1 MPAAQYTQAPAVGS
15 RVDKPFDQI
24 WVTLTK
30 REHIELVMDAQYWK
44 VAHQRAVARE
54 QWLELQKHQLLAS
67 LTQYKAQLRSEL
79 EQALALQR
87 QSHQQQ
93 LQQGAQQ
100 RAELQA
106 QLDVARAQIR
116 DLRQRVFGRKSECS
130 KGANQAQSKGCHKPK
145 SRGQPYGQSGHGR
158 TTQAEL
164 PQRHETRDMA
174 TPQCPKCGLDLQ
186 ALAGSEDSSVVE
198 IEVKAYRRVIH
209 RKRYQRVCTC
219 SGLKT
224 IFAASVEPKLIAHGK
239 YGVSVWTEILLSKFS
254 HGQPSH
260 RLLQD
265 LASHGLIMSAG
276 TLAGGLQ
283 KIAALFEPIN
293 KALLARLRTAK
304 HWHAD
309 ETRWA
314 TFIEV
319 EAKVGHRWYL
329 WVFHSAEVVH
339 YVLDKSRA
347 THVIEAELA
356 GVVVGIIS
364 CDRYSAYKRFMRLHP
379 GIELA
384 FCWVHQRRDFLQLAN
399 SYPELSAWAFEWVDA
414 IGELYHLNDLRL
426 QTVVSSPERT
436 ATQSHLDIA
445 LQGMAD
451 RARVALLEPKLAV
464 ACVKVLTSMQVHWQ
478 GLTVFARCP
487 WVSMDNNTAERDM
500 RGPVVGRKN
509 FFGSGSL
516 WSGQLACT
524 MYSLLATLK
533 LYGINERIWLGDFLQ
548 ACADRSGQALGDVSA
563 FMPWSMSARQ
573 LAHMR
578 GAGLSKS
585 KSKSRA
591 KVHGRAAA
599 AASVPEEVNSS

>member
-1 MPAAQYTQAPAVGS
+1 MLGTQSTQTPAQDSWVE
-15 RVDKPFDQI
+15 KPFDQV
-24 WVTLTK
+24 WVTLSK
-30 REHIELVMDAQYWK
+30 REHIQLLMDAKYWK
-44 VAHQRAVARE
+44 TAHERAVARE
-54 QWLELQKHQLLAS
+54 QWLELQKRQLLADMA
-67 LTQYKAQLRSEL
+67 QYKAQLRSEL
-79 EQALALQR
+79 EQTLALQR
-87 QSHQQQ
+87 QGHQQQ

-100 RAELQA
+100 RAQLQA
-106 QLDVARAQIR
+106 QLEQALAQVR

-130 KGANQAQSKGCHKPK
+130 KGANQAQNIGCHKPK
-145 SRGQPYGQSGHGR
+145 SRGQQYGRHGHGR

-164 PQRHETRDMA
+164 PQRHETHDMA
-174 TPQCPKCGLDLQ
+174 CPQCPKCGLNLQ
-186 ALAGSEDSSVVE
+186 ALGGSEDSSVVE

-209 RKRYQRVCTC
+209 RKRYQRICTC
-219 SGLKT
+219 TGLKN
-224 IFAASVEPKLIAHGK
+224 IFAASVEPKLIKHGK
-239 YGVSVWTEILLSKFS
+239 YGVSVWTQVLLSKFS

-265 LASHGLIMSAG
+265 LASHGLLMSAG

-283 KIAALFEPIN
+283 KIATLLEPIN
-293 KALLARLRTAK
+293 TALLARLRTAK

-314 TFIEV
+314 TFVEV

-329 WVFHSAEVVH
+329 WVFHSADVVH

-347 THVIEAELA
+347 AHVIEAELC
-356 GVVVGIIS
+356 GLSTGIIS
-364 CDRYSAYKRFMRLHP
+364 CDRYAGYKKFARLHP

-399 SYPELSAWAFEWVDA
+399 SYPELKAWAFEWIDS
-414 IGELYHLNDLRL
+414 IGELYHLNDLRV
-426 QTVVSSPERT
+426 QSDIASPERK
-436 ATQSHLDIA
+436 ATQSDLDLA
-445 LQGMAD
+445 LQRMAD
-451 RARVALLEPKLAV
+451 RARVTLLEPGLA
-464 ACVKVLTSMQVHWQ
+464 APCVKVLTSMQVHWP

-487 WVSMDNNTAERDM
+487 WVRMDNNTAERDM

-533 LYGINERIWLGDFLQ
+533 LYGINERIWLGEFLQ
-548 ACADRSGQALGDVSA
+548 ACANQGGQALGDVSA
-563 FMPWSMSARQ
+563 FMPWSMSARE

-585 KSKSRA
+585 PA
-591 KVHGRAAA
+591 KAHGCAAA
-599 AASVPEEVNSS
+599 AVPEVVQSS

>member
-1 MPAAQYTQAPAVGS
+1 MPVAQYTETPAGQS
-15 RVDKPFDQI
+15 HCDKPFDQV

-30 REHIELVMDAQYWK
+30 REHIELVMDANYWK
-44 VAHQRAVARE
+44 AAQHRAVIRQ
-54 QWLELQKHQLLAS
+54 QWLELQRTQLLDGLA
-67 LTQYKAQLRSEL
+67 QHKAQLRSEF
-79 EQALALQR
+79 EQTLAQAR
-87 QSHQQQ
+87 QSQQQQ
-93 LQQGAQQ
+93 LQQVTQ
-100 RAELQA
+100 EKVHLQA
-106 QLDVARAQIR
+106 QLEVANAQIR

-130 KGANQAQSKGCHKPK
+130 KGANQAQSKDAHTPKP
-145 SRGQPYGQSGHGR
+145 RGHQRGRRGHGR
-158 TTQAEL
+158 TTQTDL
-164 PQRHETRDMA
+164 PQRHETRDIA
-174 TPQCPKCGLDLQ
+174 SPQCPKCGLDLQ
-186 ALAGSEDSSVVE
+186 ALGGSEDSSVVE

-209 RKRYQRVCTC
+209 RKRFQRVCTC
-219 SGLKT
+219 RGLKT

-239 YGVSVWTEILLSKFS
+239 YGVSVWTEILLSKFR

-283 KIAALFEPIN
+283 TIAPLFDPIN
-293 KALLARLRTAK
+293 TALLARLRSAQ

-314 TFIEV
+314 TFVDV
-319 EAKVGHRWYL
+319 EGKVGHRWYL

-339 YVLDKSRA
+339 YVLDKTRA
-347 THVIEAELA
+347 AHVIGAELL
-356 GVVVGIIS
+356 GVLMGIIS
-364 CDRYSAYKRFMRLHP
+364 CDRYAGYKKFARLHP

-414 IGELYHLNDLRL
+414 IGALYHLNDLRL
-426 QTVVSSPERT
+426 QTVISSSERAVAQSALDLALQRMADQST
-436 ATQSHLDIA
+436 AT
-445 LQGMAD
+445 
-451 RARVALLEPKLAV
+451 LLEPKLAV
-464 ACVKVLTSMQVHWQ
+464 ACVKVLTSMQTHWQ

-509 FFGSGSL
+509 FFGSGAL
-516 WSGQLACT
+516 WSGQLACIV
-524 MYSLLATLK
+524 YSVLATLK
-533 LYGINERIWLGDFLQ
+533 LYGINERLWLSEFLQ
-548 ACADRSGQALGDVSA
+548 ACANHGGQALSDVSA

-578 GAGLSKS
+578 GAGLA
-585 KSKSRA
+585 KSRA
-591 KVHGRAAA
+591 KVHHPVAP
-599 AASVPEEVNSS
+599 VIPEEVDSS

>member
-158 TTQAEL
+158 TTQADL
-164 PQRHETRDMA
+164 PQRHEPRNLA
-174 TPQCPKCGLDLQ
+174 TPQCP
-186 ALAGSEDSSVVE
+186 
-198 IEVKAYRRVIH
+198 
-209 RKRYQRVCTC
+209 
-219 SGLKT
+219 
-224 IFAASVEPKLIAHGK
+224 
-239 YGVSVWTEILLSKFS
+239 KFS

-293 KALLARLRTAK
+293 KAWTTTRQSAICVARWWGVRISLAL
-304 HWHAD
+304 
-309 ETRWA
+309 
-314 TFIEV
+314 
-319 EAKVGHRWYL
+319 
-329 WVFHSAEVVH
+329 
-339 YVLDKSRA
+339 
-347 THVIEAELA
+347 
-356 GVVVGIIS
+356 
-364 CDRYSAYKRFMRLHP
+364 
-379 GIELA
+379 
-384 FCWVHQRRDFLQLAN
+384 
-399 SYPELSAWAFEWVDA
+399 
-414 IGELYHLNDLRL
+414 
-426 QTVVSSPERT
+426 
-436 ATQSHLDIA
+436 
-445 LQGMAD
+445 
-451 RARVALLEPKLAV
+451 
-464 ACVKVLTSMQVHWQ
+464 
-478 GLTVFARCP
+478 GLC
-487 WVSMDNNTAERDM
+487 
-500 RGPVVGRKN
+500 
-509 FFGSGSL
+509 
-516 WSGQLACT
+516 
-524 MYSLLATLK
+524 
-533 LYGINERIWLGDFLQ
+533 
-548 ACADRSGQALGDVSA
+548 GQASWLAPCTVCS
-563 FMPWSMSARQ
+563 PLSNSTVSMSASGWVTSCR
-573 LAHMR
+573 LALIGVVKRWEM
-578 GAGLSKS
+578 S
-585 KSKSRA
+585 
-591 KVHGRAAA
+591 VHSCLGR
-599 AASVPEEVNSS
+599 

>member
-1 MPAAQYTQAPAVGS
+1 ME
-15 RVDKPFDQI
+15 KPFDQV
-24 WVTLTK
+24 WVKLPK
-30 REHIELVMDAQYWK
+30 REHIQLVMDAKYWK
-44 VAHQRAVARE
+44 TAHQRAVARE
-54 QWLELQKHQLLAS
+54 QWLELQKRQLLAD
-67 LTQYKAQLRSEL
+67 LAQYKAQLRGEL
-79 EQALALQR
+79 EQTLALQR

-93 LQQGAQQ
+93 RQQDAQQ
-100 RAELQA
+100 RADLQA
-106 QLDVARAQIR
+106 QLDVALAQVR

-130 KGANQAQSKGCHKPK
+130 KGANQAQSKDCHTPK
-145 SRGQPYGQSGHGR
+145 RRGQQRGQHGHGR
-158 TTQAEL
+158 TTQTEL
-164 PQRHETRDMA
+164 PQRHETRDLA
-174 TPQCPKCGLDLQ
+174 SPQCPKCGLDLQ
-186 ALAGSEDSSVVE
+186 PLGGSEDSSVVE

-209 RKRYQRVCTC
+209 RKRFQRVCTC

-224 IFAASVEPKLIAHGK
+224 IFTASPAPKLIRHGK
-239 YGVSVWTEILLSKFS
+239 YGVSVWTEVLLSKFG

-283 KIAALFEPIN
+283 KIAPLFEPIN
-293 KALLARLRTAK
+293 AALLARLRTAK

-314 TFIEV
+314 TFVEIEG
-319 EAKVGHRWYL
+319 KVGHRWYL

-347 THVIEAELA
+347 THVIDAELA
-356 GVVVGIIS
+356 GVIAGIIS

-399 SYPELSAWAFEWVDA
+399 SYPELSDWAFEWVEA
-414 IGELYHLNDLRL
+414 IGEIYHLNGLRL
-426 QTVVSSPERT
+426 QTAIASPERT
-436 ATQSHLDIA
+436 ATQSDLDLA

-451 RARVALLEPKLAV
+451 RTRVTLLEPKLAV
-464 ACVKVLTSMQVHWQ
+464 ACVKVLTSMQSHWQ

-524 MYSLLATLK
+524 VYSLLATLK
-533 LYGINERIWLGDFLQ
+533 LYGINERTWLGDFLQ
-548 ACADRSGQALGDVSA
+548 ACADHGAQALGDVSA

-578 GAGLSKS
+578 GAGLP
-585 KSKSRA
+585 KSRSKA
-591 KVHGRAAA
+591 HGRAGATAPAPEAA
-599 AASVPEEVNSS
+599 NSS

>member
-1 MPAAQYTQAPAVGS
+1 MPVAQYTQTPTGQS
-15 RVDKPFDQI
+15 HCDKPFDQV

-30 REHIELVMDAQYWK
+30 REHIQLVMDAKYWK
-44 VAHQRAVARE
+44 TAHARAVARE
-54 QWLELQKHQLLAS
+54 QWLALQKRQLLDGLA
-67 LTQYKAQLRSEL
+67 QYKAKLRSEFDQAQAQEHQTQQQQRQQWAQEKADL
-79 EQALALQR
+79 QTQLDFALAQVR
-87 QSHQQQ
+87 
-93 LQQGAQQ
+93 
-100 RAELQA
+100 E
-106 QLDVARAQIR
+106 
-116 DLRQRVFGRKSECS
+116 LRQRVFGRKSECS
-130 KGANQAQSKGCHKPK
+130 KGANQAQSKNAHPPKP
-145 SRGQPYGQSGHGR
+145 RGQQRGRCGHGR
-158 TTQAEL
+158 TTQTDL
-164 PQRHETRDMA
+164 PQRHETRDLA

-186 ALAGSEDSSVVE
+186 ALGGSEDSSVLE

-209 RKRYQRVCTC
+209 RKRFQRVCTC
-219 SGLKT
+219 RGLKP

-239 YGVSVWTEILLSKFS
+239 YGVSVWAEVLLSKFS

-283 KIAALFEPIN
+283 KIAHLFQPIN

-314 TFIEV
+314 TFVEV
-319 EAKVGHRWYL
+319 EGKVGHRWYM

-347 THVIEAELA
+347 AHVIGAELQ
-356 GVVVGIIS
+356 GVLMGIIS
-364 CDRYSAYKRFMRLHP
+364 CDRYSGYKKFARQHP

-399 SYPELSAWAFEWVDA
+399 SYPELSVWAFEWVDA
-414 IGELYHLNDLRL
+414 IGELYHLNDQRL
-426 QTVVSSPERT
+426 QTAFSSPERT
-436 ATQSHLDIA
+436 ATQIA
-445 LQGMAD
+445 LDLALQRMAD
-451 RARVALLEPKLAV
+451 HCAATLLEPKLAV
-464 ACVKVLTSMQVHWQ
+464 PCVKVLKSMQVHWQ

-500 RGPVVGRKN
+500 RLPVIGRKN

-516 WSGQLACT
+516 WSGQLACIV
-524 MYSLLATLK
+524 YSVLTTLK
-533 LYGINERIWLGDFLQ
+533 LYGINERLWLNEFLQ
-548 ACADRSGQALGDVSA
+548 ACANHGGQALGDVSA
-563 FMPWSMSARQ
+563 FMPWSMNARQ

-578 GAGLSKS
+578 GAGLA
-585 KSKSRA
+585 KSRA
-591 KVHGRAAA
+591 KVHHP
-599 AASVPEEVNSS
+599 AASVIPEEVDSS

>member
-1 MPAAQYTQAPAVGS
+1 MPVAQYTQAPAGGS
-15 RVDKPFDQI
+15 CVEKPFDQI
-24 WVTLTK
+24 CVTLTK
-30 REHIELVMDAQYWK
+30 REHIQLVMDAKYWK
-44 VAHQRAVARE
+44 TAHQRAVARE
-54 QWLELQKHQLLAS
+54 QWLELQKHQLLAG
-67 LTQYKAQLRSEL
+67 LAQYKAQLSSEL

-93 LQQGAQQ
+93 RQQDAQQ
-100 RAELQA
+100 RADLQA
-106 QLDVARAQIR
+106 QLDVAQAQVR
-116 DLRQRVFGRKSECS
+116 DLRQRVFARKSECG
-130 KGANQAQSKGCHKPK
+130 KGANQGQSKNCYTPK
-145 SRGQPYGQSGHGR
+145 SRGQQRGQCGHGR

-224 IFAASVEPKLIAHGK
+224 LVAASVEPKLIKHGK

-265 LASHGLIMSAG
+265 LASHGLLMSAG

-283 KIAALFEPIN
+283 KIAPLFEPIN

-314 TFIEV
+314 TFVEV
-319 EAKVGHRWYL
+319 EGKVGHRWYL

-347 THVIEAELA
+347 AHVIGAELL
-356 GVVVGIIS
+356 GVLMGIIS
-364 CDRYSAYKRFMRLHP
+364 CDRYSGYKKFARLHP

-399 SYPELSAWAFEWVDA
+399 SYPELSVWAFEWVDS
-414 IGELYHLNDLRL
+414 IGEIYHLNDLRL
-426 QTVVSSPERT
+426 QTVIASPERT
-436 ATQSHLDIA
+436 ATQISLDLA
-445 LQGMAD
+445 LQRMAD
-451 RARVALLEPKLAV
+451 RARVALLEPKLNL
-464 ACVKVLTSMQVHWQ
+464 ACVKVLKSMQVHWQ

-524 MYSLLATLK
+524 VYSLLATLK
-533 LYGINERIWLGDFLQ
+533 LYGINERIWLDDFLQ
-548 ACADRSGQALGDVSA
+548 ACANQGGQALQDVSA

-578 GAGLSKS
+578 GAGLT
-585 KSKSRA
+585 KSRA
-591 KVHGRAAA
+591 KVHGRATVAA
-599 AASVPEEVNSS
+599 PVPEEVDSS